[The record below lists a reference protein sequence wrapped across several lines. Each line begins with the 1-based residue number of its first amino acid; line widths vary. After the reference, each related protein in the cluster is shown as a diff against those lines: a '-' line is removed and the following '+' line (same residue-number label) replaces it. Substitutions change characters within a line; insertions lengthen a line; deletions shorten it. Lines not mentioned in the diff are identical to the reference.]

1 VITAFPGGIAFAAG
15 ANANNNDAILVGHVG
30 KMVML

>member
-15 ANANNNDAILVGHVG
+15 ANANNNAAILIGHVG
-30 KMVML
+30 KAVLL